1 MSSSSE
7 WQARRAAVPPGSRPS
22 FFFPSSASRPCS
34 CGGGMGE
41 VEKVGGEVRA
51 SAQQAGERSRQG
63 GEAGEGRENK
73 GGGGDGGE
81 RK

>member
-7 WQARRAAVPPGSRPS
+7 WQARRAAVPPGPRPS
-22 FFFPSSASRPCS
+22 PFFPSSVSRSCS

-51 SAQQAGERSRQG
+51 SAQQ
-63 GEAGEGRENK
+63 GREADRGEK
-73 GGGGDGGE
+73 LGGE
-81 RK
+81 RE